1 MSINRNIIEILS
13 NLMGWLK
20 KNQRITSSSNSNKIQ
35 INLGCGLA
43 VAKDWI
49 NIDGSLNAL
58 IAGMPKSLHAVAYR
72 LTGANRYYSKNEYCR
87 LLGDHHFV
95 HHDLA
100 HGIPFKDGVVDFI
113 YSSHFLEHLF
123 YKDAQHLLKESF
135 RVLKVGGIIRIS
147 VPDLKYAVDLYHS
160 GKKHEMLKNYFFVED
175 DASNYARHKYMYD
188 FGLLSESLSLAGFQ
202 NIRRCKYQEGLTPD
216 LEKLDNRPEESLFIE
231 ATRVN

>member
-1 MSINRNIIEILS
+1 VRFARKLIDFSSTLLGSIKRKNKIILPS
-13 NLMGWLK
+13 NLNLV
-20 KNQRITSSSNSNKIQ
+20 S

-43 VAKDWI
+43 VAKGWI
-49 NIDGSLNAL
+49 NVDGSLNAL
-58 IAGMPKSLHAVAYR
+58 IAGMPKFFHTVAYR

-87 LLGDHHFV
+87 LLGDHHFI

-100 HGIPFKDGVVDFI
+100 YGVPFEDGVVDFI

-123 YKDAQHLLKESF
+123 YKDAQHLINECH
-135 RVLKVGGIIRIS
+135 RVLKPNGTIRIS
-147 VPDLKYAVDLYHS
+147 VPDLEYAVKLYHS
-160 GKKHEMLKNYFFVED
+160 GKKHEMLQNYFFVED

-202 NIRRCKYQEGLTPD
+202 NIRRCEYQEGLTPD
-216 LEKLDNRPEESLFIE
+216 LEKLDNRPEESLFVE